1 MSLITN
7 YTFSTVSIMTLIA
20 AAVMIITAVIIIT
33 NMITRGL
40 NQRRGNLSCSS
51 LTWMF
56 FPNHLDVKLKG
67 HIE

>member
-1 MSLITN
+1 
-7 YTFSTVSIMTLIA
+7 MTLIA
-20 AAVMIITAVIIIT
+20 AAVMIITAVIIIIT